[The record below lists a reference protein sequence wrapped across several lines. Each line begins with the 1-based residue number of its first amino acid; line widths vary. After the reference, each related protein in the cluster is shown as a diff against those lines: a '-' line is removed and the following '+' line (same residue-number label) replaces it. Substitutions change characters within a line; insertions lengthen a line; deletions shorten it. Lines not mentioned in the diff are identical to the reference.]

1 MDPLGLAFEN
11 FIPMGNWRDEE
22 AGQAIDPSGQLI
34 TGERFNNVRELKRIL
49 ATDRSMDFYR
59 CLTKKMLSYAL
70 GRGLD
75 YRDTHVIDSI
85 VDRLAL
91 ENGRIS
97 ALITG
102 IIESAPFQK
111 RGTRLPWSNLN

>member
-1 MDPLGLAFEN
+1 MSLEIWLAFTLASAVLLA
-11 FIPMGNWRDEE
+11 IPG
-22 AGQAIDPSGQLI
+22 P
-34 TGERFNNVRELKRIL
+34 TV
-49 ATDRSMDFYR
+49 
-59 CLTKKMLSYAL
+59 MLVVSYAL